1 VQVNGP
7 EHFAESLH
15 TFSCAGAPIAHPV
28 SRAVLGTLDVTCRLR
43 DASPFVLS
51 WVTELGREV
60 ENALLDSTSRRERLL
75 LRSYLAN
82 NHDSRHPLIVL
93 DQHTVISN
101 AVAARLLDSVDQA
114 MLWEHASRALAD
126 GREDAGLLSLSTGG
140 QISIRSRAVTDG
152 GQTIGAVLRI
162 KPVADPVPAAPRE
175 PGGLPGLVGVS
186 PAWRELCARARRS
199 RTRDRLLITGE
210 AGSGRTAVA
219 QALLGAGPHRL
230 LDAWDAEAVGFQRWL
245 AELGSGEEPLILR
258 HADRLGPELSRAT
271 AAALTDRPRR
281 RVLGTADTGAPGA
294 GPADPLLAGFDAVL
308 EVPPLRSRLDDLP
321 ALLTALTARTSE
333 PAAEVRWL
341 PEAVQVLTRL
351 DWPGNVAALDAL
363 VRRIVAQFPRGG
375 RVAAADLPPDVVA
388 QAGRR
393 RLATLEQAEARAIL
407 TALRDAG
414 GNKDQAAKSLGIARS
429 TVYRKMRALGLDLSS
444 SAF

>member
-1 VQVNGP
+1 
-7 EHFAESLH
+7 
-15 TFSCAGAPIAHPV
+15 
-28 SRAVLGTLDVTCRLR
+28 
-43 DASPFVLS
+43 
-51 WVTELGREV
+51 
-60 ENALLDSTSRRERLL
+60 
-75 LRSYLAN
+75 
-82 NHDSRHPLIVL
+82 
-93 DQHTVISN
+93 
-101 AVAARLLDSVDQA
+101 
-114 MLWEHASRALAD
+114 
-126 GREDAGLLSLSTGG
+126 
-140 QISIRSRAVTDG
+140 
-152 GQTIGAVLRI
+152 
-162 KPVADPVPAAPRE
+162 
-175 PGGLPGLVGVS
+175 
-186 PAWRELCARARRS
+186 
-199 RTRDRLLITGE
+199 
-210 AGSGRTAVA
+210 VA